1 MENRNDR
8 KRISRS
14 NKPMNEE
21 IEDIYETVILQ
32 ILADVKKQIDKI
44 QDLIRDIKINH

>member
-21 IEDIYETVILQ
+21 IEDIYIEVIQTILVEVSRQ
-32 ILADVKKQIDKI
+32 ITEINN
-44 QDLIRDIKINH
+44 LIRALKG

>member
-8 KRISRS
+8 KRIYRS

-21 IEDIYETVILQ
+21 IEDIYIEVIQTILVEVSRQ
-32 ILADVKKQIDKI
+32 ITEINN
-44 QDLIRDIKINH
+44 LIRALKG

>member
-1 MENRNDR
+1 
-8 KRISRS
+8 
-14 NKPMNEE
+14 MNEE
-21 IEDIYETVILQ
+21 IEDIDETVILQ

>member
-1 MENRNDR
+1 
-8 KRISRS
+8 
-14 NKPMNEE
+14 MNEE